1 MKTEQDL
8 AAQIEDLVHVH
19 IDKLWRS
26 AADALERGFGRAPMR
41 TKTRMRTATKTA
53 EQRKRRAPSQRR
65 GPEEVQALAE
75 RLHAA
80 VMEAP
85 GETMAVLAKRV
96 GASVRDLHRPMT
108 NLKRAGLLRSVG
120 TRNRTRYFPLVGE
133 RPDAAA

>member
-1 MKTEQDL
+1 MKNEQDL
-8 AAQIEDLVHVH
+8 AAQIEDLVQTH

-26 AADALERGFGRAPMR
+26 AADAVERGFGRTPTRKKAGR
-41 TKTRMRTATKTA
+41 TTSATKPKT
-53 EQRKRRAPSQRR
+53 RRAPAHRR
-65 GPEEVQALAE
+65 EPEEVEALAE

-96 GASVRDLHRPMT
+96 GASVRDLNRPMT
-108 NLKRAGLLRSVG
+108 NLKRAGRLRSVG

-133 RPDAAA
+133 RAEAAA

>member
-8 AAQIEDLVHVH
+8 AAQIEDLVGAH

-26 AADALERGFGRAPMR
+26 AADAMERGFGRATMP
-41 TKTRMRTATKTA
+41 TKTRTRPARNTARPKT
-53 EQRKRRAPSQRR
+53 RRAPSQRR
-65 GPEEVQALAE
+65 DPEEVKALAE

-80 VMEAP
+80 VMETP

-96 GASVRDLHRPMT
+96 GTSVRDLHRPMT
-108 NLKRAGLLRSVG
+108 NLKGAGRLRSVG

-133 RPDAAA
+133 TADAAA